1 MTGAL
6 PYLAISMGLMSSF
19 HCIGMCGPI
28 ALALPVQRGSF
39 FQKFGGLFI
48 YNGGRALTY
57 AALGATIGTIGS
69 SLAWLGYIRYLS
81 VFAGIL
87 ILVFVFWPTKL
98 DRYFH
103 PPLFWKEAIN
113 HLKKGMSQ
121 MLHSHKMSGWLMLGM
136 LNGLLPCG
144 LVYLALISSVA
155 TGTVAAGSTFM
166 FLFGI
171 GTLPMMMTI
180 GFLKNRITPSLRNQ
194 MRKLTPVML
203 AVAGIWMVGR
213 GIFIQYPLEN
223 NGSPAEIT
231 ICHGK

>member
-1 MTGAL
+1 MIAAL
-6 PYLAISMGLMSSF
+6 PYFAFTMGLMSSF

-28 ALALPVQRGSF
+28 ALALPVQKGNPL
-39 FQKFGGLFI
+39 QKFSGLFV

-57 AALGATIGTIGS
+57 AALGAAIGSVGS
-69 SLAWLGYIRYLS
+69 SLAWLGYMRYLS
-81 VFAGIL
+81 IFAGIL
-87 ILVFVFWPTKL
+87 MLVFVFWPSRI

-103 PPLFWKEAIN
+103 PPRFWQQALN
-113 HLKKGMSQ
+113 HVKRRMAE
-121 MLHSHKMSGWLMLGM
+121 MLHSRKMHGWFLLGI

-144 LVYLALISSVA
+144 LVYLALISSIA
-155 TGTVAAGSTFM
+155 TGSIFGGAIFM

-180 GFLKNRITPSLRNQ
+180 GFLKNRITPSIRTQ

-203 AVAGIWMVGR
+203 AIAGLWMVGR
-213 GIFIQYPLEN
+213 GIFIQYPSETS
-223 NGSPAEIT
+223 GSSAEIT